1 MKLYI
6 PNSMKFLLMCISF
19 YFVSACSD
27 DEMPEYDPPAQAEV
41 NVDFYMTTP
50 DKSSLLTLQSSN
62 IFPQSDNNNNPT
74 ISISE
79 NETFQQMDGFGF
91 TLTGGSAQL
100 INNMSSG
107 ARSNL
112 LNELFGNGTDDV
124 ATSYLRISIGA
135 SDLDAN
141 VFSYNDVAAGQTDV
155 NLNNFSI
162 NPDMANLIPVLQE
175 ILAINPNIKILATPW
190 SAPVWMKT
198 NENSV
203 GGELRSE
210 YYGTYANYF
219 VKYIQAMEAQGITI
233 DAITVQNE
241 PENPFNNPSMVMTA
255 AQQID
260 FIGNHL
266 GIAFANANIPTK
278 IIAFDHNPDNTN
290 YPIAVLNNAAANSYI
305 DGSAFHLY
313 AGQINNLSLVHN
325 AHPDKNIYFTEQWIE
340 SPGNFQEDI
349 RWHFRELMIGAPRN
363 WSKNVLQWNLA
374 ANPNNGPFTDGGCT
388 SCLGAVTIDG
398 NDVTRNSAYYIVA
411 QVAKFVPVN
420 STRIGSNYLTD
431 LPNVAYKTP
440 NGNIVVIVL
449 NNTDTQKNFNINVQA
464 EPISTVLPAG
474 SVGTYVW

>member
-1 MKLYI
+1 
-6 PNSMKFLLMCISF
+6 MKFLLLAMLCCLN
-19 YFVSACSD
+19 SACSD
-27 DEMPEYDPPAQAEV
+27 DEMPVYNPPAQAEV
-41 NVDFYMTTP
+41 NVDFYLTTP
-50 DKSSLLTLQSSN
+50 DQSSLITLQQSN
-62 IFPQSDNNNNPT
+62 VFPLVTNNNPT
-74 ISISE
+74 ISINE
-79 NETFQQMDGFGF
+79 NETFQEMDGFGF

-107 ARSNL
+107 ARSSL
-112 LNELFGNGTDDV
+112 LNELFGNGEDDV

-135 SDLDAN
+135 SDLDAT
-141 VFSYNDVAAGQTDV
+141 VFSYNDLSSGQTDV
-155 NLNNFSI
+155 NLDNFSI
-162 NPDMANLIPVLQE
+162 NPDQANLIPVLQE

-190 SAPVWMKT
+190 SAPSWMKT
-198 NENSV
+198 NQSSV
-203 GGELRSE
+203 GGELRTE

-219 VKYIQAMEAQGITI
+219 VKYIEAMQAEGITI

-241 PENPFNNPSMVMTA
+241 PENPFNNPSMVMSA

-266 GIAFANANIPTK
+266 GPAFASANISTK

-290 YPIAVLNNAAANSYI
+290 YPIAVLNNATANSFI

-340 SPGNFQEDI
+340 APGNFQEDI

-363 WSKNVLQWNLA
+363 WSKNVLEWNLA

-388 SCLGAVTIDG
+388 NCLGAITIDG
-398 NDVTRNSAYYIVA
+398 NNITRNSAYYIVA
-411 QVAKFVPVN
+411 QVAKFVPVG
-420 STRIGSNYLTD
+420 SVRIGSNYLTD

-440 NGNIVVIVL
+440 NGNVVVLVL
-449 NNTDTQKNFNINVQA
+449 NNTDTQKNFNINVQS
-464 EPISTVLPAG
+464 EPITTILPAG